1 MSDTVSAGACLI
13 AAQQNAA
20 PPWWIFLLLG
30 AISVMLVSMGVYGVT
45 TGRAIV
51 PHKLRLVLRLLGIEE
66 VSGRAAI
73 VIGSGQCAVG
83 GLLLL
88 AAVTGPFWAGVWAD
102 SGPSAERGLPD
113 SIATSGGPSPADR
126 VEPAARPG
134 DSTPSVPLAP
144 AAVPTEPPAE
154 PPALRAGLE
163 QGQAFS
169 DRAPDGGVLVGLRCA
184 KGSNWGGALQAV
196 QPIYQ
201 VGTGYA
207 LGLRHGR
214 AGGDECQLLAKPGY
228 AVGGVNARAGL
239 VLNAVQLVFYRVAGQ
254 QLDPG
259 DRYESAWVG
268 SDGGGLFQLDARG
281 VPLTGLSGTWQ
292 DDLVSLTLAPGA
304 ALSEPLPVPT
314 ADPPDLDSELR
325 AGVLLGLAQ
334 GTAFSESAPAGGVL
348 VGVRAF
354 CDESP
359 QTLRSLQPIYLAGER
374 YVEGQ
379 RLGRGGQTPWL
390 TVARPGYAVLGVA
403 FNVFGDTA
411 GMRLRYG
418 KLSPGGPSSED
429 AYESPWLGYEF
440 DDAGQEASADAR
452 FAVGLTGYF
461 DETILGLGLVLVG
474 PRAVQLAATAEL
486 PPEYRKA
493 AYARPRLRAGAAA
506 GTAFDDAA
514 PAGGLLVGL
523 RCAKGTNW
531 GGAIQAVQPIYQVGP
546 GYAVGGRHGKLGGD
560 EQTLVAKP
568 GYAVGAVQARAGLAL
583 NAVQLVFYRI
593 AGQRLDPAD
602 RYASP
607 WVGCEGGSPYQLDPQ
622 GDPIIG
628 VFGHWADDLVSV
640 GVEPTQS
647 LPAAIPPPETS
658 PPNPGPETPSG
669 E

>member
-1 MSDTVSAGACLI
+1 MSDSVSTGVCLI
-13 AAQQNAA
+13 AVQQNAA

-30 AISVMLVSMGVYGVT
+30 AISVMFVSMGVYGVT
-45 TGRAIV
+45 TRRAMV

-66 VSGRAAI
+66 ISGRVAV
-73 VIGSGQCAVG
+73 VIGSGQCVVG

-88 AAVTGPFWAGVWAD
+88 AAITGPFWAGVLAD
-102 SGPSAERGLPD
+102 GGPRAERGLPD
-113 SIATSGGPSPADR
+113 SVAAPAGPSPADP
-126 VEPAARPG
+126 VEPATGPG
-134 DSTPSVPLAP
+134 DSTPPPPMSPAPVPA
-144 AAVPTEPPAE
+144 ESPAE
-154 PPALRAGLE
+154 PPALRAGQE

-169 DRAPDGGVLVGLRCA
+169 DRAPDGGVLVGVRCA
-184 KGSNWGGALQAV
+184 KGANWGGAVQAV

-214 AGGDECQLLAKPGY
+214 AGGDEYQVLARPGY
-228 AVGGVNARAGL
+228 AVGAVNARAGL
-239 VLNAVQLVFYRVAGQ
+239 VLNAVQLVFYRIAGQ

-259 DRYESAWVG
+259 DRYDSAWVG
-268 SDGGGLFQLDARG
+268 SEGGSPFQLDARG
-281 VPLTGLSGTWQ
+281 APLVGLSGTWQ
-292 DDLVSLTLAPGA
+292 EDISSLTLEPGA
-304 ALSEPLPVPT
+304 ALSAPLAVPT
-314 ADPPDLDSELR
+314 ADPPDLDSEPR

-334 GTAFSESAPAGGVL
+334 GTAFSEAAPVGGVL

-359 QTLRSLQPIYLAGER
+359 QTLRSLQPIYLAGDR

-379 RLGRGGQTPWL
+379 RQGRGGQTPRL
-390 TVARPGYAVLGVA
+390 TVARPGYVVVGVA

-418 KLSPGGPSSED
+418 NLSSGGPSSVD

-440 DDAGQEASADAR
+440 ADAGQEASADAR
-452 FAVGLTGYF
+452 YAVGLTGYF

-474 PRAVQLAATAEL
+474 PRAVQLAATPEL

-493 AYARPRLRAGAAA
+493 AFARPRLRAGAAA

-583 NAVQLVFYRI
+583 NAIQLEFYRI

-602 RYASP
+602 RYTSP
-607 WVGCEGGSPYQLDPQ
+607 WVGCDGGSPYQLDPQ

-628 VFGHWADDLVSV
+628 IFGHWADDLVSV

-647 LPAAIPPPETS
+647 LPAAVPLATAP
-658 PPNPGPETPSG
+658 PPNPGPETPPG